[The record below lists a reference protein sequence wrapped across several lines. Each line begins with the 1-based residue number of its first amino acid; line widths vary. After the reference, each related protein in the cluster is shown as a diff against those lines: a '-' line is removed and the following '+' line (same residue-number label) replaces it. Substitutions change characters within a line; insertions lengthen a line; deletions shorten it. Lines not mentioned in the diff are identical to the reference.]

1 MSRGVTLLELLL
13 ALLLIGL
20 LALIAIPRLAAVTAA
35 AALRHEATLLVTVLD
50 EARTTAIRLGT
61 VATLTLTDSA
71 YLIEAEIPTDSL
83 SRRRHPGPAM
93 RGARLAGGGAP
104 MRFSPAG
111 IAVGVANR
119 TLTLSRNGVAR
130 QVVVS
135 RLGRITP

>member
-13 ALLLIGL
+13 ALVLLGL
-20 LALIAIPRLAAVTAA
+20 LALLAIPRLAAVTTA

-61 VATLTLTDSA
+61 VTTLTLTDSA
-71 YLIEAEIPTDSL
+71 YLVEAALPTDSL
-83 SRRRHPGPAM
+83 MRWRRPGPAI
-93 RGARLAGGGAP
+93 RGVRLVGGGAP

-111 IAVGVANR
+111 VAVGVANR
-119 TLTLSRNGVAR
+119 TFTLSRSGIAR

>member
-20 LALIAIPRLAAVTAA
+20 LALIAIPRLAAVTTA
-35 AALRHEATLLVTVLD
+35 AALRQEATILVAVLD

-71 YLIEAEIPTDSL
+71 YLVEAAAPADSITRW
-83 SRRRHPGPAM
+83 RRPGPAV
-93 RGARLAGGGAP
+93 RGVRLAGGGAP